1 MKTSVEISN
10 PLFEEARKLAA
21 ESGVSMRSLIEQGLR
36 KVLDEQRQSR
46 QSFELRDERVDGN
59 GLADDFQG
67 ASWTKIRDAAYGEE

>member
-21 ESGVSMRSLIEQGLR
+21 ENGVSMRSLIEQGLR

-46 QSFELRDERVDGN
+46 HSFELRDERVDGN
-59 GLADDFQG
+59 GLTPDFQG